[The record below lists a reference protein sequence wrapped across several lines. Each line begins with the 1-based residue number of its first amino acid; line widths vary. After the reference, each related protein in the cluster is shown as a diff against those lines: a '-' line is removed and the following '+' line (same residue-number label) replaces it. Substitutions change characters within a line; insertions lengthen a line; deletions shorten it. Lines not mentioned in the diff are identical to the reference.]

1 MIVLISEAAGLK
13 WLTWNFSELLK
24 NIWNILFYRFRVK
37 NIREYMSCALN
48 WAKIIGWSKQSKF
61 FGSLKKDQTVS
72 QPCTRAFQRQMFPPW
87 DLYSEKLGSY
97 RKSLKKVGLIRVWNV
112 WRVKK
117 GSPSWNSCHAPFCI
131 DFWKYK
137 IMQMLIDLTHNE
149 IIDLTLL
156 AQLLFDSYRQ
166 FQKLNFSKNL
176 PNLFAVKDF
185 LFLDIL
191 ESLKT
196 WFLTLTYFEQLKT
209 WALGIL
215 CWVQWGF

>member
-13 WLTWNFSELLK
+13 WLTSKLQWTFEKYLKHFILSISCKKHTRIYVLCIKLSKDNWLIKAIQIFRQFKKGSNCLAAMHSGFSK
-24 NIWNILFYRFRVK
+24 ANV
-37 NIREYMSCALN
+37 
-48 WAKIIGWSKQSKF
+48 
-61 FGSLKKDQTVS
+61 
-72 QPCTRAFQRQMFPPW
+72 PW

-209 WALGIL
+209 LALGIL